1 MAKLIL
7 AIFLACSLSS
17 CLYSNTRIPLDDDL
31 WETRLGEKQG
41 IASNYSIL
49 WLVAWG
55 DAGAK
60 AAAKNGGITKLS
72 HMDLGIES
80 YFFGAYIRR
89 DTIVYG
95 E

>member
-1 MAKLIL
+1 MAKKIVFLLLIL
-7 AIFLACSLSS
+7 SLSS
-17 CLYSNTRIPLDDDL
+17 CLYSNTRLPLDDDL
-31 WETRLGEKQG
+31 WETSLGEKQG

-49 WLVAWG
+49 WLIAWG

-60 AAAKNGGITKLS
+60 AAAKNGGITKLN

-80 YFFGAYIRR
+80 YLFGAYMRR